1 MRRIIL
7 ALLIVASFAHFH
19 RGKEDRRKGFMERIR
34 KFKQMTPKEFEKW
47 QNFFKFHKKQR
58 EMIPHTYDEIANTVN
73 KMKTTWKAK
82 TYERNFKPLLGA
94 ILD

>member
-34 KFKQMTPKEFEKW
+34 KFKQMTPKEFE
-47 QNFFKFHKKQR
+47 NG
-58 EMIPHTYDEIANTVN
+58 
-73 KMKTTWKAK
+73 KTSSNSTK
-82 TYERNFKPLLGA
+82 TKRNDSSYL
-94 ILD
+94 